1 VSKHNDQKQEGL
13 PRSKS
18 SRQKLRRWSF
28 ITRMKMETGDV
39 QTHQLPGLSYGNSAQ
54 AQQTADDLLAQFKQH
69 EGAPQ
74 DVTLIPVGHETIS
87 ETTMRQLNGL
97 QAQVNLIT
105 KAAFILAEKF
115 RLAST
120 TDKSIE
126 DLVGEASNQARAH
139 LFPRWAEAQAKIN
152 DLDVEAVTSVEA
164 DVVAPKAKRK
174 LGIDAVNAILNN
186 PVEVD

>member
-1 VSKHNDQKQEGL
+1 MSKHNDEKQEGL

-28 ITRMKMETGDV
+28 ITRMKMEGGDV

-54 AQQTADDLLAQFKQH
+54 AQQTADDLLEQFKKH

-97 QAQVNLIT
+97 QSQVNLIT
-105 KAAFILAEKF
+105 KAAFILAEKL
-115 RLAST
+115 RLASS
-120 TDKSIE
+120 TDKSLE

-139 LFPRWAEAQAKIN
+139 LFPRWAEAQAKVA
-152 DLDVEAVTSVEA
+152 DLDIEPVTSIEA
-164 DVVAPKAKRK
+164 DAPKPKRK
-174 LGIDAVNAILNN
+174 LGIDAVNAILNS
-186 PVEVD
+186 PVEAD